1 MNNNLFFNKQF
12 YVSQSS
18 EFLNDS
24 ENYEN
29 PVNSFNMDDD
39 MGYTFKYDAQIEI
52 LEHIDFNNYTKE
64 SLAKLISKHYKLSHW
79 RLYVD
84 EDKLKFLGKFD
95 KKAKLIET
103 KKGATLLSSFVNI
116 YVNRM
121 ENHDISNDKRFNE
134 YTNNPTN
141 ISYFNSSKEIISL
154 LQKLKMTRKEN
165 FEIKTYNK
173 KNSEIPDCK
182 TCNGSGYEP
191 CEKCE
196 GSGREEYLSGYF
208 ANGNEKIKV
217 GNCSFCHGSGK
228 VKCPSCKGKGKPSIL
243 SDDYQLIRYIE
254 DKYKIIALNFI
265 KLPGTSSET
274 TCSYLNDYRKHFSY
288 SDTFEDTSLQKLSL
302 IYWSELDA
310 SEINESI
317 LMLVKDASEKIIER
331 NNADIKLNSDSD
343 KVAFKENFDEYK
355 KKIKNFKQEGELVT
369 ELCKNISIPTIKL
382 TYNVGDEFN
391 YDIYFFQTF
400 DIKNRP
406 LTIIRFE
413 NIPYVSKWRLLF

>member
-1 MNNNLFFNKQF
+1 MKNDLFFNKQF
-12 YVSQSS
+12 YVNQLS
-18 EFLNDS
+18 EFLNDL
-24 ENYEN
+24 ENFDN
-29 PVNSFNMDDD
+29 QVNSFDIDDD

-52 LEHIDFNNYTKE
+52 LEHIDFKNYTKE
-64 SLAKLISKHYKLSHW
+64 SLAKLISKYYKLSLW
-79 RLYVD
+79 QSYVD
-84 EDKLKFLGKFD
+84 EDKLKFLRKFD

-103 KKGATLLSSFVNI
+103 QKGTTLLSSFVNI
-116 YVNRM
+116 YVNRV
-121 ENHDISNDKRFNE
+121 EKYDISNDKRFSE

-141 ISYFNSSKEIISL
+141 ICYFNSSKEIISL
-154 LQKLKMTRKEN
+154 LKESKITRKEN

-173 KNSEIPDCK
+173 KSSEIPDCK

-191 CEKCE
+191 CEKCN
-196 GSGREEYLSGYF
+196 GSGREEYIAGHF

-228 VKCPSCKGKGKPSIL
+228 IKCPSCKGKGKPSVL

-254 DKYKIIALNFI
+254 DEYKIIALNFI
-265 KLPGTSSET
+265 KLPGAAPET
-274 TCSYLNDYRKHFSY
+274 TCSYLNNYRKHFNY
-288 SDTFEDTSLQKLSL
+288 SDTLEDTFLQKLSL

-310 SEINESI
+310 SEIDESI
-317 LMLVKDASEKIIER
+317 FMLVKDANEKIIER
-331 NNADIKLNSDSD
+331 NNKDINSDSD

-355 KKIKNFKQEGELVT
+355 KKIKNFNQEGELVT
-369 ELCKNISIPTIKL
+369 ELCKNISIPTVKL
-382 TYNVGDEFN
+382 TYSVGDEFN
-391 YDIYFFQTF
+391 YDVYFFQTF

>member
-1 MNNNLFFNKQF
+1 MKNDLFFNKQF
-12 YVSQSS
+12 YVNQLS
-18 EFLNDS
+18 EFLNDL
-24 ENYEN
+24 ENFDN
-29 PVNSFNMDDD
+29 QVNSFDIDDD

-52 LEHIDFNNYTKE
+52 LEHIDFKNYTKE
-64 SLAKLISKHYKLSHW
+64 SLAKLISKYYKLSLW
-79 RLYVD
+79 QSYVD
-84 EDKLKFLGKFD
+84 EDKLKFLRKFD

-103 KKGATLLSSFVNI
+103 QKGTTLLSSFVNI
-116 YVNRM
+116 YVNRV
-121 ENHDISNDKRFNE
+121 EKYDISNDKRFNE

-141 ISYFNSSKEIISL
+141 ICYFNSSKEIISL
-154 LQKLKMTRKEN
+154 LKESKITRKEN

-191 CEKCE
+191 CEKCT
-196 GSGREEYLSGYF
+196 GSGREEYIAGHF

-228 VKCPSCKGKGKPSIL
+228 IKCPSCKGKGKPSVL

-265 KLPGTSSET
+265 KLPGAAPET
-274 TCSYLNDYRKHFSY
+274 TCSYLNNYRKHFNY
-288 SDTFEDTSLQKLSL
+288 SDTLEDTFLQKLSL

-310 SEINESI
+310 SEIDESI
-317 LMLVKDASEKIIER
+317 FMLVKDANEKIIER
-331 NNADIKLNSDSD
+331 NNKDINSDSD

-355 KKIKNFKQEGELVT
+355 KKIKNFNQEGELVT
-369 ELCKNISIPTIKL
+369 ELCKNISIPTVKL
-382 TYNVGDEFN
+382 TYSIGDEFN